1 MNLRYLQKN
10 FAKKQLNYRFTG
22 HKTMAGENKQAIEM
36 KNNITKFVDRYIN
49 SRDKYFY
56 GFLTSEIGQILHKN
70 NNITYKSVG
79 VENHVLYI
87 RWQFKT
93 SAQMLCITCNLKD
106 IKIDEVI

>member
-22 HKTMAGENKQAIEM
+22 HQTMAGENKQAIKM
-36 KNNITKFVDRYIN
+36 KSDITKFVDKYIN

-56 GFLTSEIGQILHKN
+56 VYLTTEIKRMLSEN
-70 NNITYKSVG
+70 DNVTYMKVC

-87 RWQFKT
+87 KWQFKT
-93 SAQMLCITCNLKD
+93 SAQMLCIVVDLKD
-106 IKIDEVI
+106 IKTNEAI